1 MFDIDFFKKNLES
14 FYYMFDDNE
23 AFVNARNEYTE
34 NIFIKDFFNKH
45 FPDKTDIK
53 DILGEIKI
61 FYKLFQNRILNVK
74 VIAVDYGIVGDYQI
88 NTETLFIKRELQLF
102 YGSMAEPCEFE
113 GYWNAYKN
121 LDTMFT
127 IFIESGFVKTDNTS
141 EKILKLKLCLDEDI
155 KSENILYKSE
165 TDELILHFDN
175 FEVKCPNFSG
185 AELTY
190 KNIPDEISEDDFR
203 MAKYIMDK
211 INKVLLDR

>member
-1 MFDIDFFKKNLES
+1 ML
-14 FYYMFDDNE
+14 
-23 AFVNARNEYTE
+23 
-34 NIFIKDFFNKH
+34 
-45 FPDKTDIK
+45 
-53 DILGEIKI
+53 IKI
-61 FYKLFQNRILNVK
+61 LTQ
-74 VIAVDYGIVGDYQI
+74 
-88 NTETLFIKRELQLF
+88 
-102 YGSMAEPCEFE
+102 
-113 GYWNAYKN
+113 W
-121 LDTMFT
+121 FT